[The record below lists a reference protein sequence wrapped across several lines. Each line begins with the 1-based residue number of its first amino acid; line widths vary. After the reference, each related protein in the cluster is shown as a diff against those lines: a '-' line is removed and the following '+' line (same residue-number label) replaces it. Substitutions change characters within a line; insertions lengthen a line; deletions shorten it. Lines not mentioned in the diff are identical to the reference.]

1 LLERA
6 ERSPPRPALRL
17 AAIWRA
23 ARSKRR
29 SGLARLSAANFELG
43 TAPANGEFM
52 NTTLVSSLVVS
63 VACSLVARP
72 LLAQDADGDA
82 RVRDRSLPDVPAD
95 SPSGVFGLE
104 GQLAISSDAGLSIS
118 NTSISGQDGSA
129 TALVL
134 RPAVDYFVIEN
145 FSIGGFLGV
154 DYTSSPGGSS
164 TVFAVGPRVGY
175 NVPLSRSFSIWPK
188 IGFSF
193 ASTSQKQD
201 DVTVDGVTIE
211 GDDESSTSLALNAFV
226 PVMFHPVEHFFL
238 GFGPAL
244 DTDLTGDV
252 KATTL
257 AGRLTLGG
265 WM

>member
-1 LLERA
+1 
-6 ERSPPRPALRL
+6 
-17 AAIWRA
+17 
-23 ARSKRR
+23 
-29 SGLARLSAANFELG
+29 
-43 TAPANGEFM
+43 M
-52 NTTLVSSLVVS
+52 NATILSSLVAS
-63 VACSLVARP
+63 AALSLIARSAA
-72 LLAQDADGDA
+72 AQDTDAGTRVDADTRAEGGD
-82 RVRDRSLPDVPAD
+82 VRRALPDVPAD

-118 NTSISGQDGSA
+118 NTSVSGQDGSA

-134 RPAVDYFVIEN
+134 RPAIDYFVIDN
-145 FSIGGFLGV
+145 LSLGGFLGV

-164 TVFAVGPRVGY
+164 TVFAIGPRVGY

-188 IGFSF
+188 LGFSF
-193 ASTSQKQD
+193 ASTSQQQD
-201 DVTVDGVTIE
+201 DITMGDVTIE
-211 GDDESSTSLALNAFV
+211 GDDETSTSIAFNGFV

-244 DTDLTGDV
+244 DTDLSGDN